1 MKAEFLTP
9 VVTIFDEEGN
19 LDKEGNKVYDHLI
32 DGGVD
37 GLVIMGSTGEFFNM
51 SMDMQKNL

>member
-19 LDKEGNKVYDHLI
+19 LDKEGNKKVYDHLI

-37 GLVIMGSTGEFFNM
+37 GLVIM
-51 SMDMQKNL
+51 